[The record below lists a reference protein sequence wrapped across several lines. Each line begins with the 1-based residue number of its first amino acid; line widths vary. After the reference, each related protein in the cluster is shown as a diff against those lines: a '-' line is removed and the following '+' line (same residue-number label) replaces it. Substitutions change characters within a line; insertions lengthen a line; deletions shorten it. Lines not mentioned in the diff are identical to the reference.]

1 MNEENIEK
9 RYGGQKNDLE
19 EKESGFSRKYQ
30 ILNRKIYLDK
40 LIWKDEYM
48 VYIIDNSIEKCA

>member
-40 LIWKDEYM
+40 LI
-48 VYIIDNSIEKCA
+48 